1 MGNPLKENSLNVTR
15 GGRFITKCFVEALLS
30 SDEELVQLVRRAVF
44 DVLFIK
50 SLLRTLKYECKGSP

>member
-15 GGRFITKCFVEALLS
+15 GGRFIMKCFDKALS

-44 DVLFIK
+44 DVLLMK
-50 SLLRTLKYECKGSP
+50 SLLLTLKYECKGSP